1 MRLCPLFLPH
11 FSLVGHYAIQWAKAL
26 GADEVVAISHSAS
39 KKEDAM
45 KMGAT
50 KFVETGGAEK
60 GLKGEV
66 SDLDIIITTVDLAE
80 AIPLTDLLG
89 ALSVNG
95 IVISVGMVS
104 SFLLSS

>member
-1 MRLCPLFLPH
+1 
-11 FSLVGHYAIQWAKAL
+11 
-26 GADEVVAISHSAS
+26 
-39 KKEDAM
+39 M

-50 KFVETGGAEK
+50 KFVVTGGAEE

-66 SDLDIIITTVDLAE
+66 SDLDIIVTTVDFAE

-95 IVISVGMVS
+95 IVISVGMRKQS
-104 SFLLSS
+104 RITL